1 MGGVV
6 RAPFLP
12 PLGLADAARADLR
25 RLGQTTKVVKSS
37 LNDVRAKIA
46 ELRAKTADV
55 TDTKKYDFEQRM
67 KDIKAEELKSK
78 LEAKE
83 AKKKKKVEAPAQTDE
98 EIMKAMGFG
107 SFA

>member
-1 MGGVV
+1 M
-6 RAPFLP
+6 
-12 PLGLADAARADLR
+12 
-25 RLGQTTKVVKSS
+25 
-37 LNDVRAKIA
+37 
-46 ELRAKTADV
+46 

-67 KDIKAEELKSK
+67 NDIKAEELKIK

-83 AKKKKKVEAPAQTDE
+83 AKKKKKVEAAPPAQTDE